1 MNGTVMKGS
10 GPMRRWTQVLVVV
23 IASVA
28 ALASTV
34 TTASALPA
42 GSSSGSSDGS
52 SGGIDLSFYQPP
64 RGPLPPAGTLIKA
77 KPIRTFFQ
85 LPTRNGPVPAKAT
98 LIMYST
104 TNGLGKVVPVTG
116 YYLEPSKPW
125 AGGGARPIISY
136 GPGAHGQ
143 GDSCAPS
150 RVLQSVTLAPGG
162 PMAEIESAITFDL
175 VSRGYGLVSTDYI
188 GLGMPG
194 VHTFGMRV
202 DQADAVIDA
211 GRAVFGLPGVDP
223 DSKVALAGYSQGGQ
237 AMSGAA
243 ELLESYAPEFSRKV
257 VGIYAGGI
265 PADLRKVTAF
275 LDGRRLGG
283 AGGLAINGAM
293 ALYPDWAQ
301 HIPKIF
307 NAYGNALMKWLSNQC
322 IVSVSALG
330 SPKTKDWTKSGK
342 SFGYLMDTDPILH
355 RRVIEQTIGLRKPA
369 AVPILLSSNP
379 VDPTVPPLGGDDV
392 FRSWCAKGPKS
403 VEYRTIAFP
412 VLGGTAAGH
421 IAGGAAGFQE
431 AIKWIGDRFAGK
443 PAAVGCLRRP
453 GVSNGLAAGS
463 SGGGSSSGSL
473 GSS

>member
-1 MNGTVMKGS
+1 MWAKARLLV
-10 GPMRRWTQVLVVV
+10 VLVATTAAMVTT
-23 IASVA
+23 VA
-28 ALASTV
+28 
-34 TTASALPA
+34 TASAVPA
-42 GSSSGSSDGS
+42 GSSDGS
-52 SGGIDLSFYQPP
+52 STGSTGGPNLDFYQPP
-64 RGPLPPAGTLIKA
+64 GGPLPPAGTLIKSR
-77 KPIRTFFQ
+77 PIRTFFQ
-85 LPTRNGPVPAKAT
+85 LPTSHGPVPAKAT
-98 LIMYST
+98 LIMYSSV
-104 TNGLGKVVPVTG
+104 NGMGKTVPVSG
-116 YYLEPSKPW
+116 YYLEPARPW
-125 AGGGARPIISY
+125 QGGGPRPIISY

-143 GDSCAPS
+143 GDTCAPS
-150 RVLQSVTLAPGG
+150 RVLQSVTLGAGG

-175 VSRGYGLVSTDYI
+175 VARGYGVVSTDYM
-188 GLGMPG
+188 GLGTPG

-223 DSKVALAGYSQGGQ
+223 ESRVALAGYSQGGQ

-243 ELLESYAPEFSRKV
+243 ELLDSYAPEFAKKV

-265 PADLRKVTAF
+265 PANLREVTAF

-307 NAYGNALMKWLSNQC
+307 NAYGNSLLKWLSNQC
-322 IVSVSALG
+322 IVTVSALG
-330 SPKTKDWTKSGK
+330 SPHTRDWTTSGK

-369 AVPILLSSNP
+369 SLPILLSSNP
-379 VDPTVPPLGGDDV
+379 VDPTVPPMQGDEV
-392 FRSWCAKGPKS
+392 FRMWCAKGPTS
-403 VEYRTIAFP
+403 VEYRTISFP

-421 IAGGAAGFQE
+421 IAGGLAGFQE
-431 AIKWIGDRFAGK
+431 AINWISDRFDGK
-443 PAAVGCLRRP
+443 PAAVGCVRRP

-463 SGGGSSSGSL
+463 SGGSSGSA
-473 GSS
+473 GS